1 MNSILELLVKAGNF
15 VSNIGSMVMIPVIL
29 VIVGLFSGFRFPRPS
44 VPVCW
49 WARGLWD

>member
-29 VIVGLFSGFRFPRPS
+29 VIVGLFFRISLPKAIQYCLF
-44 VPVCW
+44 VW
-49 WARGLWD
+49 Y